1 MKTDSL
7 IKVAF
12 LNFLKKSKPIIKS
25 KGVGSVG
32 PKPRPLAE
40 FIKKHESY
48 SGSTFKNKSPM
59 NTFS

>member
-12 LNFLKKSKPIIKS
+12 LDFLKKSKPVIKS
-25 KGVGSVG
+25 KGVGSIG
-32 PKPRPLAE
+32 PKPTPLTE
-40 FIKKHESY
+40 VKKKYENY
-48 SGSTFKNKSPM
+48 TKSTFKNKSPM